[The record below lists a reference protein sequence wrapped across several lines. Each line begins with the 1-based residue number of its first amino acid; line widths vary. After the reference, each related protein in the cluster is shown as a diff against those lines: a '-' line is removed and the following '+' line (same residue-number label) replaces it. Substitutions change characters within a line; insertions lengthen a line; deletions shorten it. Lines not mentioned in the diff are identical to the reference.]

1 MSKKASGLGRGLE
14 ALLPKG
20 GGGVVRLPLSAIR
33 PNPHQ
38 PRRRFSQE
46 GLEELAA
53 SIREKG
59 LLQPL
64 VVRPKGE
71 GYELVAG
78 ERRLRAAEMAGLK
91 EVPALIRDLTDQE
104 AMEVALVENLQ
115 REDLTPLEEA
125 RGYQALLGLGL
136 TQEEVAKRVGKARST
151 VANALRLLQLP
162 EEVLEALEQG
172 LISAGH
178 ARALL
183 MLEPEDR
190 LWGLREILEKGL
202 SVRQAEALRERLV
215 RERER
220 KTQEPSPLSPGSP
233 LGAGSGGQGGTHPL
247 PRRGHAAQGG
257 AGEPRGPLAF
267 WPASRRQ
274 PRRSGP
280 PPGLRR
286 AQSPSPGRR
295 ARGGGG
301 KAQSPAGGGG

>member
-38 PRRRFSQE
+38 PRRRFAQE
-46 GLEELAA
+46 SLEELAA

-64 VVRPKGE
+64 LVRPKGE

-91 EVPALIRDLTDQE
+91 EVPVLIRDLTDQE

-162 EEVLEALEQG
+162 QEVLEALEEG

-190 LWGLREILEKGL
+190 LWGLKEILDKGL

-220 KTQEPSPLSPGSP
+220 KAQEPSPLSLELSRH
-233 LGAGSGGQGGTHPL
+233 LGLPVKVVGGRKGKVVIHY
-247 PRRGHAAQGG
+247 
-257 AGEPRGPLAF
+257 
-267 WPASRRQ
+267 
-274 PRRSGP
+274 RSLEELEAL
-280 PPGLRR
+280 LRR
-286 AQSPSPGRR
+286 LGYQA
-295 ARGGGG
+295 
-301 KAQSPAGGGG
+301 